1 MELDIKGHSGCSIRI
16 INCNGDLFIEKS
28 TNDINYFNRLIKQAK
43 KQINAEK
50 LCIQEFCVPQVKQVI
65 EKQNSVSIIM
75 DYVYSQNYI
84 EYFENS
90 NLENL
95 NHFTNAL
102 IAYIDSEINNCTFQ
116 LIETRIIIDKIN
128 SINDTCKKNNFL
140 NTNVEVLKIID
151 DTCFKII
158 KNCNNI
164 KLPIGNCHGDLTFSN
179 ILFSGRKYY
188 LIDFLDSFIESPLID
203 IVKIRQDTAY
213 GWSNLM
219 YLKSFDKIR
228 FDIITKKIDSAIDS
242 YYSKH
247 EWYNNYYL
255 LFQLI
260 NFLRII
266 QYANDLNVINYLKEI
281 IKKISFEYES
291 NSSISR

>member
-1 MELDIKGHSGCSIRI
+1 MEIDIKGHSGCI
-16 INCNGDLFIEKS
+16 INIINNNGDLFIEKS
-28 TNDINYFNRLIKQAK
+28 TRDVNYCHRLIKQAK
-43 KQINAEK
+43 KQINAK
-50 LCIQEFCVPQVKQVI
+50 KISSQEFSVPQIKQVI
-65 EKQNSVSIIM
+65 AKESSVTIIM
-75 DYVYSQNYI
+75 DYIYSQNYI

-90 NLENL
+90 TLENL

-102 IAYIDSEINNCTFQ
+102 IAYIDSEVQNSTYQ
-116 LIETRIIIDKIN
+116 LIESRIIIDKIN
-128 SINDTCKKNNFL
+128 NLNEICKKNNYL
-140 NTNVEVLKIID
+140 NTKADVLKIID
-151 DTCFKII
+151 DACLKII
-158 KNCNNI
+158 NNCNNI

-228 FDIITKKIDSAIDS
+228 LDIITKKIDSAIDS
-242 YYSKH
+242 YFSKH

-266 QYANDLNVINYLKEI
+266 QYAKDLKVINYLNEI